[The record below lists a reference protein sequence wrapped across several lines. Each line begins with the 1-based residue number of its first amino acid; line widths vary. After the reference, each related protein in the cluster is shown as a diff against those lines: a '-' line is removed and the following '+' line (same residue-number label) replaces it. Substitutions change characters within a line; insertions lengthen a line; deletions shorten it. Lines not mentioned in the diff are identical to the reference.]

1 MFALTNRIN
10 KAVTFFGGGLA
21 TFGYPEVGGGIT
33 LVSSA
38 VDSVVSEVENSKKK
52 EQERLIQFLQDF
64 ANLKRN
70 YQNLRKILADLVSI
84 NKNSPLSE
92 EINKALATFSQ
103 LVNKLQENMSVY
115 NSDISNAEQGIN
127 ESKNKYFIRHLQE
140 NHAEINKVLMELK
153 EALTKEN
160 SEQLEA

>member
-1 MFALTNRIN
+1 
-10 KAVTFFGGGLA
+10 
-21 TFGYPEVGGGIT
+21 

-52 EQERLIQFLQDF
+52 EQERLIEFLQDF
-64 ANLKRN
+64 ANIERN
-70 YQNLRKILADLVSI
+70 YQNLKKILADLVSI

-92 EINKALATFSQ
+92 EINKVLAVFSQ

-127 ESKNKYFIRHLQE
+127 EVENKHFIQYLQE
-140 NHAEINKVLMELK
+140 NQAEVNKVLMELK

>member
-10 KAVTFFGGGLA
+10 KAVTFVGGGLA

-52 EQERLIQFLQDF
+52 EQERLIEFLQDF
-64 ANLKRN
+64 ANLERN
-70 YQNLRKILADLVSI
+70 YQNLRKISADLILI

-92 EINKALATFSQ
+92 EINKALAVFSQ
-103 LVNKLQENMSVY
+103 LVNKLQENVNLY

-127 ESKNKYFIRHLQE
+127 EAKNKYFIQNLRE
-140 NHAEINKVLMELK
+140 NKAEIIKVLMELK

-160 SEQLEA
+160 NNQLKV